1 MKDCKHAII
10 TGAGSGLGHG
20 LATRMLGRSTRV
32 SVLDL
37 AVSDDR
43 RAELDAAAE
52 QGASAWQFVEADVT
66 NETRMRA
73 AVDEAAEAFG
83 PPGLALNCAGYGL
96 SRAFADMDSRDFRR
110 VIEINL
116 FGSHNFAAAAF
127 PHLQAGARLAFMASM
142 AGLVGNY
149 GYAAYGSSKFGVVGL
164 ATVLRTEWEPRGIRV
179 SLICPPEVKTPLVSA
194 EHETGDPVGLEM
206 KQLAGSLEAD
216 AACDKILAG
225 LDSGRWLIVPGVSA
239 KLTALVSQHIPG
251 LFQLAGDKLVRRAM
265 RKHGVEMIN

>member
-1 MKDCKHAII
+1 MKNWEHAVI

-20 LATRMLGRSTRV
+20 LATRMLARGTQV

-37 AVSDDR
+37 AVGDER
-43 RAELDAAAE
+43 RAELDAAADK
-52 QGASAWQFVEADVT
+52 GASDWQFVTADVT
-66 NETRMRA
+66 DEARMHA
-73 AVDEAAEAFG
+73 ALSEAVDGFG

-96 SRAFADMDSRDFRR
+96 SRAFADMDSGDFRR

-164 ATVLRTEWEPRGIRV
+164 ATVLRTEWEPQGIRV
-179 SLICPPEVKTPLVSA
+179 SLICPPEVKTPLVTA

-206 KQLAGSLEAD
+206 KLLAGSLEAD

-225 LDSGRWLIVPGVSA
+225 LDAGRWLIIPGVSA
-239 KLTALVSQHIPG
+239 KFTALVSQHMPG
-251 LFQLAGDKLVRRAM
+251 LFQLAGGKLVRRAM
-265 RKHGVEMIN
+265 RKHGVEIIN